1 MEHNNY
7 TVERNAQIVL
17 ALLRAKGI
25 KRVIASPGT
34 TNIAIVGSM
43 MHDNFFEMY
52 SAPDERSAAYMA
64 CGLAAETGEPVVLT
78 CTGATASR
86 NYLPGLTE
94 AFYRKLPVI
103 ALTSTLNIDRSG
115 HLQAQFIDRTE
126 QPKDTVKISVQIPS
140 INTDEDVWGCVIKVN
155 NALLELTR
163 HGGGPVHINL
173 TTRCELYDFS
183 VKELPVVRDIRRF
196 ESLYTVPSLPK
207 GKICVFIG
215 SHKPFTQEET
225 EAIERFCESNN
236 SVVFGDLTSG
246 YYGKYKVNYAIVASQ
261 HISDDNM
268 APDVLIHIGEVSGEY
283 YTLGKIKPKEVWR
296 VSPDGELRD
305 LFKKL
310 NYIFEMDE
318 LSFFTHYVSEETSQ
332 MSYYNDC
339 KFRVNEIRSLVPEL
353 PFSNMW
359 VASQMTKYLP
369 RHSAVHLGILNTLRS
384 WNFADFPE
392 GVSSFCNVG
401 GFGIDGGVSTVI
413 GASLADPDK
422 QFFCFIGD
430 LAFFYDMNSLGNR
443 HVGKNLHI
451 MLVNNGKGTEFR
463 NYTHPGSK
471 FGADADLYIAA
482 GGHYGNKSNQLVRH
496 YAEDL
501 NFSYLSAAN
510 KEEFMNAIPSFVS
523 CGDKSVIFE
532 LFISDEQENAALKS
546 IIECHYDSS
555 IDYKNAIKRTVKSLL
570 GESIIETVKKVIK

>member
-196 ESLYTVPSLPK
+196 ESLNTAPSLPK

-339 KFRVNEIRSLVPEL
+339 KFKVNEIRSLVPEL

-384 WNFADFPE
+384 WNFVDFPE

-430 LAFFYDMNSLGNR
+430 LAFFYDMR
-443 HVGKNLHI
+443 
-451 MLVNNGKGTEFR
+451 
-463 NYTHPGSK
+463 
-471 FGADADLYIAA
+471 
-482 GGHYGNKSNQLVRH
+482 Q
-496 YAEDL
+496 
-501 NFSYLSAAN
+501 
-510 KEEFMNAIPSFVS
+510 PS
-523 CGDKSVIFE
+523 C
-532 LFISDEQENAALKS
+532 
-546 IIECHYDSS
+546 
-555 IDYKNAIKRTVKSLL
+555 R
-570 GESIIETVKKVIK
+570 